1 MKLIVIKKTC
11 KKASLVLH
19 ALVSATGM
27 YINLI
32 PARGK
37 GGGGGGF
44 FIKKQMEKSL
54 LSLGPENRSGYLLHC
69 CT

>member
-37 GGGGGGF
+37 GGGRVLH
-44 FIKKQMEKSL
+44 KKTNGEVIVIL
-54 LSLGPENRSGYLLHC
+54 R
-69 CT
+69 T